1 MIAKFK
7 KYTELLDASEKRGI
21 KIVMSVNA
29 LGAFLDMIGVASIF
43 PFMTVVENPEK
54 IEENSWLKLIYDV
67 FDFQNYSQYLIFLG
81 ICVISFTLLSLS
93 YRVLSTYMSMRFVH
107 NTIATMTQRYF
118 NAAVQQN
125 YLWFSNQS
133 NSELNTKILGEVE
146 NYASRVLL
154 PIINFISA
162 VMLTFVM
169 LVIIVLSDPKI
180 ALIIIA
186 YCTFFFTGIYVLIS
200 GHVSNMGKIRTE
212 ANSDR
217 FSVLLETFEG
227 IKTVKVFNLE
237 NILSTRFKSATSRYA
252 KSQRSLV
259 LIKQLPKNILEA
271 ITVILIV
278 TAILIMMLH
287 YGFASIPIG
296 LFSLYALAGYRL
308 IPAIQN
314 IFSNASTLRY
324 SDYAVEKLKELKKS
338 FHPVRKIER
347 ISEQSQKNSD
357 VSINNLSFKRDSHK
371 RILDNISLEIPYKS
385 RIAFVGPSGCGKT
398 TLVDHIMGIISP
410 QEGEVLF
417 GGESLEAE
425 NKKRFQSR
433 IGYVP
438 QDVFL
443 MKETLAKNISLTFDD
458 NGFDEEKVWSVL
470 DVVNL
475 KQFAENQLP
484 NGLMTVIGDGHH
496 GFSGGQKQRIGI
508 ARALYHSIDAII
520 MDEATSALDL
530 TNEKQIMKKISKY
543 CESMTMVLIT
553 HRHGSIEHLDHVIE
567 MKDGKIISK
576 TAAETYLKQMKTTY
590 EPN

>member
-1 MIAKFK
+1 M
-7 KYTELLDASEKRGI
+7 
-21 KIVMSVNA
+21 
-29 LGAFLDMIGVASIF
+29 
-43 PFMTVVENPEK
+43 
-54 IEENSWLKLIYDV
+54 
-67 FDFQNYSQYLIFLG
+67 
-81 ICVISFTLLSLS
+81 
-93 YRVLSTYMSMRFVH
+93 
-107 NTIATMTQRYF
+107 
-118 NAAVQQN
+118 
-125 YLWFSNQS
+125 
-133 NSELNTKILGEVE
+133 
-146 NYASRVLL
+146 
-154 PIINFISA
+154 
-162 VMLTFVM
+162 
-169 LVIIVLSDPKI
+169 
-180 ALIIIA
+180 
-186 YCTFFFTGIYVLIS
+186 
-200 GHVSNMGKIRTE
+200 
-212 ANSDR
+212 
-217 FSVLLETFEG
+217 
-227 IKTVKVFNLE
+227 
-237 NILSTRFKSATSRYA
+237 
-252 KSQRSLV
+252 
-259 LIKQLPKNILEA
+259 IKQLPKNILEA